1 MGIAKPGQHLVPGGD
16 VRTTQTANYYD
27 ALIEENTQRVM
38 RGLPPT
44 DEYKRLDSLTDKFMT
59 QIEVAGTLHN
69 EGAAISAEVLE
80 FLGAFERLLG
90 PELFEPALVN

>member
-1 MGIAKPGQHLVPGGD
+1 M
-16 VRTTQTANYYD
+16 RTTQTANYYD

-44 DEYKRLDSLTDKFMT
+44 AEYKRLDSLTDKFMT
-59 QIEVAGTLHN
+59 QIEAESTLDVAGTLN
-69 EGAAISAEVLE
+69 DEEAAIAVEVLE

-90 PELFEPALVN
+90 SELFEPALVN

>member
-1 MGIAKPGQHLVPGGD
+1 VPGGD
-16 VRTTQTANYYD
+16 VRTAQRSNYYE
-27 ALIEENTQRVM
+27 ALIEENAERAM

-44 DEYKRLDSLTDKFMT
+44 AEYKRLDSLTDKFMR
-59 QIEVAGTLHN
+59 QIEVDDTLDH

-90 PELFEPALVN
+90 PNLFEPALVN